1 MVTKTMKSTYL
12 LPVLTALLIVLF
24 YLGLPGLKTVPL
36 PQARDRRM
44 SRRDAL
50 FITLLTLVYAVVA
63 FWNLGDNRAPQ
74 TVRSLDGESALI
86 DLGSQE
92 TVYRVQFYTGIGQGS
107 YTFEFS
113 PDGENWLAAGTFEQ
127 GHAALLKWQELDLS
141 GLPQSPVRY
150 LRITGSGPAELGEV
164 AVYGENGEMLPLSAD
179 CPELCDEQDLVP
191 AEASYLNSS
200 YFDEIYHARTAWE
213 HLRNIYPYEVSHPP
227 LGKLILSI
235 GISLFGMTPFGW
247 RFMGT
252 LFGVLMLPVM
262 YVFAKKL
269 FGGRLVPACCAVI
282 FAADFMHFTQTRIAT
297 IDTYAVFFILLMY
310 LFMWLFVSTDK
321 WRYLALSGL
330 FFGLGA
336 ASKWTCLY
344 AGAGLG
350 VIWLIYWIRKFL
362 AVGAALRGGPLPA
375 ASDADQ
381 HGRPRRAA
389 PTLTDEACDV
399 PFLKNILF
407 CLVFFVLIPGVIYY
421 LSYYPYALAKGI
433 TSPFD
438 RGYAQIVLENQK
450 FMFTYH
456 SGVTAEH
463 PYSSRWYQWMLDIR
477 PILYYLH
484 YYPDGTRSSFGAWV
498 NPVLCWAGLLAL
510 FVLGYMAL
518 ARRDKKAGFLL
529 LGYLAQLLP
538 WVFISRITFEYHYFP
553 STVFLILAL
562 GYVFSLM
569 GRRERWRILGLTG
582 LCAALFVLF
591 YPALSGLRVDNS
603 AASALL
609 QWLPTWP
616 FVRIIV

>member
-1 MVTKTMKSTYL
+1 MKTTYFF
-12 LPVLTALLIVLF
+12 PVITALLIVLF
-24 YLGLPGLKTVPL
+24 YLGLPDLKRIPL
-36 PQARDRRM
+36 PHSPDRRPD
-44 SRRDAL
+44 RRDAL
-50 FITLLTLVYAVVA
+50 LVTLLTLIYAAVA
-63 FWNLGDNRAPQ
+63 FGNLGDTQAPQ
-74 TVRSLDGESALI
+74 TVRSLDGESTVI
-86 DLGSQE
+86 DLGGEEGVS
-92 TVYRVQFYTGIGQGS
+92 RVQFYTGIGQGS
-107 YTFEFS
+107 YTFAFS
-113 PDGENWLAAGTFEQ
+113 PDGETWLPAASFEQ

-141 GLPQSPVRY
+141 SAPQTPVRY
-150 LRITGSGPAELGEV
+150 LRISGYGPAELGEV
-164 AVYGENGEMLPLSAD
+164 AVYGEDGRMLPILSD
-179 CPELCDEQDLVP
+179 CPELCDEQALVP
-191 AEASYLNSS
+191 AEGTYLNSS

-227 LGKLILSI
+227 LGKLILSV
-235 GISLFGMTPFGW
+235 GIALFGMTPFGW

-252 LFGVLMLPVM
+252 LFGVLMLPLM
-262 YVFAKKL
+262 YAFAKKL
-269 FGGRLVPACCAVI
+269 YGGRLIPGCCAVI

-310 LFMWLFVSTDK
+310 LFMWLFVSTDR

-330 FFGLGA
+330 FFDLGA

-350 VIWLIYWIRKFL
+350 LIWLIYWIRKCRSGDG
-362 AVGAALRGGPLPA
+362 GA
-375 ASDADQ
+375 
-381 HGRPRRAA
+381 
-389 PTLTDEACDV
+389 
-399 PFLKNILF
+399 FFKNILF
-407 CLVFFVLIPGVIYY
+407 CLLFFVLVPGIIYY
-421 LSYYPYALAKGI
+421 LSYYPYALAEGI

-463 PYSSRWYQWMLDIR
+463 PYSSRWYQWILDIR
-477 PILYYLH
+477 PILYYLK

-510 FVLGYMAL
+510 FVLAYMAL

-529 LGYLAQLLP
+529 IGYLAQLLP
-538 WVFISRITFEYHYFP
+538 WVFITRITFEYHYFP
-553 STVFLILAL
+553 SSVFLILAL

-582 LCAALFVLF
+582 LCAALFLLF

-603 AASALL
+603 TASALL

-616 FVRIIV
+616 F

>member
-1 MVTKTMKSTYL
+1 MKITTFF
-12 LPVLTALLIVLF
+12 PIITALLIVLF
-24 YLGLPGLKTVPL
+24 YLGLPDLKRIPL
-36 PQARDRRM
+36 PQSREKRFD
-44 SRRDAL
+44 RRDAL
-50 FITLLTLVYAVVA
+50 LVALLTLIYAAVA
-63 FWNLGDNRAPQ
+63 FWNLGDTQAPQ
-74 TVRSLDGESALI
+74 TVRSLDGQSAVI
-86 DLGSQE
+86 DLGGEENVS
-92 TVYRVQFYTGIGQGS
+92 RVQFYTGIGQGS
-107 YTFEFS
+107 YSFEFS
-113 PDGENWLAAGTFEQ
+113 ADGETWLPASSFEQ
-127 GHAALLKWQELDLS
+127 GHAALLKWQELDLPS
-141 GLPQSPVRY
+141 APQSPVRY
-150 LRITGSGPAELGEV
+150 LRISGYGPAELGEV
-164 AVYGENGEMLPLSAD
+164 AVYGGDGQMLPITSD
-179 CPELCDEQDLVP
+179 CPELCDEQALVP
-191 AEASYLNSS
+191 AEGTYLNSS

-227 LGKLILSI
+227 LGKLILSV
-235 GISLFGMTPFGW
+235 GIALFGMTPFGW

-252 LFGVLMLPVM
+252 LFGVLMLPLM
-262 YVFAKKL
+262 YAFVKKL
-269 FGGRLVPACCAVI
+269 YGGRLIPGCCAVI

-310 LFMWLFVSTDK
+310 LFMWLFASTDK

-350 VIWLIYWIRKFL
+350 IIWLIYWVRRLILHVRGQASPL
-362 AVGAALRGGPLPA
+362 QSEQNRTVGMEPALIQTEL
-375 ASDADQ
+375 
-381 HGRPRRAA
+381 
-389 PTLTDEACDV
+389 
-399 PFLKNILF
+399 FLKNILF
-407 CLVFFVLIPGVIYY
+407 CLLFFVLIPGVIYY
-421 LSYYPYALAKGI
+421 LSYYPYALAEGI

-463 PYSSRWYQWMLDIR
+463 PYASRWYQWILDIR
-477 PILYYLH
+477 PILYYLK
-484 YYPDGTRSSFGAWV
+484 YYPDGSRSSFGAWV

-510 FVLGYMAL
+510 FVLVYMAL

-529 LGYLAQLLP
+529 IGYLAQLLP
-538 WVFISRITFEYHYFP
+538 WVFITRITFEYHYFP
-553 STVFLILAL
+553 SAVFLILAL

-582 LCAALFVLF
+582 LCVVLFVLF

-603 AASALL
+603 TASALL

-616 FVRIIV
+616 F